1 MGLIEQPVKMHII
14 MSAPLQFYSKVQYAY
29 IACYNCMNY
38 TWSGV
43 SDRASAILRDVTF
56 LAAIYLLDL

>member
-1 MGLIEQPVKMHII
+1 
-14 MSAPLQFYSKVQYAY
+14 
-29 IACYNCMNY
+29 MNY